1 MDRTVPK
8 TGSEEIELYMR
19 TYYSLLRSTHDIQ
32 IETLVE
38 AHKAM
43 DSSLHVGAR
52 SVGPDVSALV
62 YASQRL
68 PSVMP
73 DVSTV
78 LLGQVEKLFI
88 DAGYPVRDWERVT
101 APGRRR
107 RMHFDGAHTLAVFIA
122 SRSDIDDLFP
132 MLTAYQVE
140 WNKLHGLLHS
150 EVARLFLAQNV
161 GRTHPLSDAERT
173 MLALALQMEPEDVR
187 RLEVVWGEDFTPTLT
202 RIAENRKQIS
212 LRQIAGS
219 LADYRRGTAYWWD
232 DVTDYLQHEAQWP
245 VDLRDRP
252 VYFVSSNT
260 HSLINLLSGFAMR
273 EEDAI
278 VRFIE
283 ARGAGP
289 LLDEYRSLTEKGDR
303 FRANFLYFALRDY
316 LRHGEPG
323 ARARRLQDERDLG
336 ISRITSQHG
345 SDLETQ
351 VIDLR
356 RLRPDRLDPRLAP
369 LFDPLLAE
377 SDAVL
382 FNVDY
387 PLGLA
392 AYELLNRVTENVERL
407 LGVYVMGKAA
417 TLNGRIGDVMVAN
430 VVHDEHSSNTY
441 LFNNC
446 FTGEDVAP
454 FMTYGMV
461 LDNQKAIS
469 APGTFLQNSRYMDV
483 FYREGYTVIE
493 MEAGPYLSSIYE
505 AVRPKRHPQNEIVSL
520 QATPFDLGFLHYASD
535 TPFRRGHNLGAGS
548 LEYRGIAPTYAT
560 AIAIL
565 QRIFRRESARLRA
578 ERRTEPEGVGEPVAV
593 PT

>member
-19 TYYSLLRSTHDIQ
+19 TYYSLLRSTHTIQ

-52 SVGPDVSALV
+52 MAGPDVSALA
-62 YASQRL
+62 YTSQRL
-68 PSVMP
+68 PDVMP
-73 DVSTV
+73 RVTMV

-88 DAGYPVRDWERVT
+88 DAGFPVRDWERVS

-107 RMHFDGAHTLAVFIA
+107 RMHFDGRDTLAVFIA
-122 SRSDIDDLFP
+122 SRSDIDDLIP
-132 MLTAYQVE
+132 MLTAYQIE
-140 WNKLHGLLHS
+140 WNKLHMLLRS
-150 EVARLFLAQNV
+150 ETARHFLAQN
-161 GRTHPLSDAERT
+161 GERATPLSDAERV
-173 MLALALQMEPEDVR
+173 MLASALQMDEEDLR
-187 RLEVVWGEDFTPTLT
+187 RLELVWGANFVPTLALVA
-202 RIAENRKQIS
+202 AERKQFG

-219 LADYRRGTAYWWD
+219 LADYRRGTTYWWD
-232 DVTDYLQHEAQWP
+232 DVSDFLQHHTDP
-245 VDLRDRP
+245 VVDLRDRP

-283 ARGAGP
+283 ARGHES
-289 LLDEYRSLTEKGDR
+289 LLAEYRVLSEKGDKH
-303 FRANFLYFALRDY
+303 RANFLYYALRDY
-316 LRHGEPG
+316 LRRGDPG
-323 ARARRLQDERDLG
+323 ARARRLQEERELG

-351 VIDLR
+351 VIDLA

-369 LFDPLLAE
+369 LFDPLLAH
-377 SDAVL
+377 SDAVI

-417 TLNGRIGDVMVAN
+417 TLNGRVGDVMVAN
-430 VVHDEHSSNTY
+430 IVHDEHSSNTY
-441 LFNNC
+441 LFSNC

-454 FMTYGMV
+454 YMTYGMV

-469 APGTFLQNSRYMDV
+469 APGTFLQNPRYMDV
-483 FYREGYTVIE
+483 FYREGYTIIE
-493 MEAGPYLSSIYE
+493 MEAGPYLSAIYE
-505 AVRPKRHPQNEIVSL
+505 AVRPKRHPQNEIVTLMSS
-520 QATPFDLGFLHYASD
+520 PFDLGFLHYASD

-560 AIAIL
+560 AIAII
-565 QRIFRRESARLRA
+565 QRIFRREASRLRA
-578 ERRTEPEGVGEPVAV
+578 EGRFESTPVGEVMLP
-593 PT
+593 

>member
-19 TYYSLLRSTHDIQ
+19 TYYSLLRSRHTIQ

-52 SVGPDVSALV
+52 AAGPDVSALA

-68 PSVMP
+68 PAAMP
-73 DVSTV
+73 QVNYV
-78 LLGQVEKLFI
+78 LLGQVEKLFM

-107 RMHFDGAHTLAVFIA
+107 RMHFDGGDTLAVFIA
-122 SRSDIDDLFP
+122 SRSDIDDLIP
-132 MLTAYQVE
+132 MLTAYQIE
-140 WNKLHGLLHS
+140 WNKLHTLLHS
-150 EVARLFLAQNV
+150 EIARLFLAQNAS
-161 GRTHPLSDAERT
+161 RTQPLTDAERA
-173 MLALALQMEPEDVR
+173 MLAAALQMEADDLR
-187 RLEVVWGEDFTPTLT
+187 RLEMVWGAAFVPTLAL
-202 RIAENRKQIS
+202 IAADRKQFG

-232 DVTDYLQHEAQWP
+232 DVTEHLAERAPWP

-273 EEDAI
+273 EEAAI

-283 ARGAGP
+283 AAGRDA
-289 LLDEYRSLTEKGDR
+289 LLNEYRALTEKGDNH
-303 FRANFLYFALRDY
+303 RANFLYYALRDY
-316 LRHGEPG
+316 LRHGDPG
-323 ARARRLQDERDLG
+323 ARERRLQDERDLG

-356 RLRPDRLDPRLAP
+356 RLRRDRLDPRLAP
-369 LFDPLLAE
+369 LFDPLLAQ
-377 SDAVL
+377 SDAVI

-392 AYELLNRVTENVERL
+392 AYELLNRVTENVEQL

-417 TLNGRIGDVMVAN
+417 TLNSRIGDVMVAN
-430 VVHDEHSSNTY
+430 VVHDEHSANTY
-441 LFNNC
+441 LFSNC

-454 FMTYGMV
+454 YMTYGMV

-469 APGTFLQNSRYMDV
+469 APGTFLQNPRYMDV
-483 FYREGYTVIE
+483 FYREGYTIIE

-505 AVRPKRHPQNEIVSL
+505 AVRPKRHPQNEIVAL

-535 TPFRRGHNLGAGS
+535 MPFRRGHNLGAGS
-548 LEYRGIAPTYAT
+548 LEYQGIAPTYAT

-565 QRIFRRESARLRA
+565 QRIFRRETERLRSQHSVV
-578 ERRTEPEGVGEPVAV
+578 TEAGE
-593 PT
+593 

>member
-19 TYYSLLRSTHDIQ
+19 TYYSLLRSTHTIQ

-52 SVGPDVSALV
+52 MAGPDVSALA
-62 YASQRL
+62 YTSTRL
-68 PSVMP
+68 PNVMP
-73 DVSTV
+73 SVDHV

-88 DAGYPVRDWERVT
+88 DAGFPVRDWERVS

-107 RMHFDGAHTLAVFIA
+107 RMHFDGRDTLAVFIA
-122 SRSDIDDLFP
+122 SRSDIDDLIP
-132 MLTAYQVE
+132 MLTAYQIE
-140 WNKLHGLLHS
+140 WNKLHVLLRS
-150 EVARLFLAQNV
+150 EVARLFLAQHHD
-161 GRTHPLSDAERT
+161 RTTPLTDAELV
-173 MLALALQMEPEDVR
+173 MLAAALQMEQDDLR
-187 RLEVVWGEDFTPTLT
+187 RLEIVWGARFVPTLAL
-202 RIAENRKQIS
+202 IADQRKQFG

-219 LADYRRGTAYWWD
+219 LADYRRGTTYWWD
-232 DVTDYLQHEAQWP
+232 DVSDFLQHHTDP
-245 VDLRDRP
+245 IVDLRDRP

-283 ARGAGP
+283 ARGHES
-289 LLDEYRSLTEKGDR
+289 LLAEYRALSEKGDKH
-303 FRANFLYFALRDY
+303 RANFLYYALRDY
-316 LRHGEPG
+316 LRRGDPG
-323 ARARRLQDERDLG
+323 ARARRLQDERELG

-351 VIDLR
+351 VIDLA

-369 LFDPLLAE
+369 LFDPLLAH
-377 SDAVL
+377 SDAVI

-430 VVHDEHSSNTY
+430 IVHDEHSSNTY
-441 LFNNC
+441 LFSNC

-454 FMTYGMV
+454 YMTYGMV

-469 APGTFLQNSRYMDV
+469 APGTFLQNPRYMDV

-493 MEAGPYLSSIYE
+493 MEAGPYLSAIYE
-505 AVRPKRHPQNEIVSL
+505 AVRPKRHPQNEIVTLMSS
-520 QATPFDLGFLHYASD
+520 PFDLGFLHYASD

-548 LEYRGIAPTYAT
+548 LEYHGIAPTYAT
-560 AIAIL
+560 AIAII
-565 QRIFRRESARLRA
+565 QRIFRREASRLRA
-578 ERRTEPEGVGEPVAV
+578 EGRSESASVGEVMLE
-593 PT
+593 

>member
-19 TYYSLLRSTHDIQ
+19 TYYSLLRSTHNIQ

-52 SVGPDVSALV
+52 QPGPDVSALA

-68 PSVMP
+68 PTVMP
-73 DVSTV
+73 RVTNV
-78 LLGQVEKLFI
+78 LLGQVEKLFA
-88 DAGYPVRDWERVT
+88 DAGYPVRDWERVA

-107 RMHFDGAHTLAVFIA
+107 RMHFDGDHTLAVFIA
-122 SRSDIDDLFP
+122 SRSDIDDLIP
-132 MLTAYQVE
+132 MLTAYQIE
-140 WNKLHGLLHS
+140 WNKLHALLHS
-150 EVARLFLAQNV
+150 EVARLFLAQNQ
-161 GRTHPLSDAERT
+161 GRTLPLTEAERT
-173 MLALALQMEPEDVR
+173 MLAAALQLELDDLR
-187 RLEVVWGEDFTPTLT
+187 RLEVVWGEHFVPTL
-202 RIAENRKQIS
+202 ALVAANRKQIG

-232 DVTDYLQHEAQWP
+232 DVTEQLQHHALWP

-273 EEDAI
+273 EEAAI
-278 VRFIE
+278 VGYIE
-283 ARGAGP
+283 AQGHEA
-289 LLDEYRSLTEKGDR
+289 LLSEYRALTEKGDR
-303 FRANFLYFALRDY
+303 HRANFLYYALRDY
-316 LRHGEPG
+316 VRHGDPG
-323 ARARRLQDERDLG
+323 ARHRRLQDERDLG
-336 ISRITSQHG
+336 ISRITSRHG

-356 RLRPDRLDPRLAP
+356 RLRRDWLDPRLEP
-369 LFDPLLAE
+369 LFDPILSE
-377 SDAVL
+377 SDAVI

-417 TLNGRIGDVMVAN
+417 TLNGRIGDVMLAN

-441 LFNNC
+441 LFSNC

-469 APGTFLQNSRYMDV
+469 APGTFLQNPRYMDV

-493 MEAGPYLSSIYE
+493 MEAGPYLSAIYE
-505 AVRPKRHPQNEIVSL
+505 AVRPKRHPQNEIVTLLS
-520 QATPFDLGFLHYASD
+520 TPFDLGFLHYASD

-565 QRIFRRESARLRA
+565 QRIFLRETERLKAGAVAMA
-578 ERRTEPEGVGEPVAV
+578 EV
-593 PT
+593 